1 MAVKVMTRADY
12 KVLLSR
18 WAARTRSE
26 PLDSWAGPGVYEGT
40 GWMTDENR
48 PVCTLEKTGTLV

>member
-1 MAVKVMTRADY
+1 MSISIANHKDY
-12 KVLLSR
+12 KAALAA
-18 WAARTRSE
+18 WATRTRSQ

-40 GWMTDENR
+40 GWMSDENR